1 MKFNEIIRVSLNSL
15 RTNMLR
21 SLLTMVGIIIG
32 VAAVIMIVAIGKGS
46 TATITSQINS
56 MGNNLLMIY
65 PYAPYDG
72 SSSMSFSETKGISL
86 EDIDALEQQKAVAEV
101 APSAM
106 TNADITWSRNK
117 VSGQIEGTSLAFVH
131 VRKLSLAQGRSFTH
145 YEVDKRMNVAVLG
158 SDAARNIFGP
168 DASRAVGETI
178 MIKQLPF
185 KVVGVLAYSNSN
197 MSNSGQQVYV
207 PITTGMERLGNMSIQ
222 QVNAS
227 ATTEEKISQAS
238 AEIRQVLRVRHELKP
253 SEGDD
258 FQIMTQT
265 EILKTVSG
273 VDRIMNMLL
282 GGVAAIA
289 LGVGG
294 VGIMNIMLVS
304 VTERTREIGIR
315 KAIGA
320 QRSDI
325 MLQFVAEAV
334 FLSLMGGLVGV
345 MVGLG
350 GAKLLEKFV
359 QMPIVYSIEPV
370 LYSFLCC
377 MAVGVLFGV
386 YPARKASKLR
396 PIDALRYE

>member
-1 MKFNEIIRVSLNSL
+1 MKFKEIIRVSLNSL

-72 SSSMSFSETKGISL
+72 SSSMSFNQTKGISL
-86 EDIDALEQQKAVAEV
+86 EDIEALEQQKAVAEV

-158 SDAARNIFGP
+158 SDAARNIFGS

-185 KVVGVLAYSNSN
+185 KVVGVLANSNSN

-282 GGVAAIA
+282 AGVAAIA

>member
-1 MKFNEIIRVSLNSL
+1 MKFREIIRVSLNSL

-21 SLLTMVGIIIG
+21 SLLTMLGIIIG
-32 VAAVIMIVAIGKGS
+32 VAAVIAIVAIGKGS

-72 SSSMSFSETKGISL
+72 SSSMSFNQTKGISL
-86 EDIDALEQQKAVAEV
+86 EDIAALEQQKAVAEV

-117 VSGQIEGTSLAFVH
+117 VSGQIEGTSLAFIH

-145 YEVDKRMNVAVLG
+145 YEVEKRLNVVVLG

-168 DASRAVGETI
+168 DASKAVGETI

-185 KVVGVLAYSNSN
+185 KVVGVLTNSNSN

-227 ATTEEKISQAS
+227 ATTEEKIDQAS
-238 AEIRQVLRVRHELKP
+238 AEIRQVLRARHELKP

-273 VDRIMNMLL
+273 VDKVMNMLL
-282 GGVAAIA
+282 LGVAAIA

-294 VGIMNIMLVS
+294 IGIMNIMLVS

-325 MLQFVAEAV
+325 MLQFLAEAV

-345 MVGLG
+345 MAGLG

-359 QMPIVYSIEPV
+359 HMPIVYTMEPV

-377 MAVGVLFGV
+377 MGVGVLFGV

>member
-1 MKFNEIIRVSLNSL
+1 MKIREIIRVSLNSL

-32 VAAVIMIVAIGKGS
+32 VAAVIAIVAIGKGS

-72 SSSMSFSETKGISL
+72 SSSMSFNQTKGISL
-86 EDIDALEQQKAVAEV
+86 EDIEALEQQKAVAEV

-117 VSGQIEGTSLAFVH
+117 VNGQIEGTSLGFVH

-145 YEVDKRMNVAVLG
+145 YEVDKRLNVAVLG

-168 DASRAVGETI
+168 DASKAVGEII

-185 KVVGVLAYSNSN
+185 KVVGVLANSNSN
-197 MSNSGQQVYV
+197 MNNSGQQVYV

-227 ATTEEKISQAS
+227 AITEDKIDQAS
-238 AEIRQVLRVRHELKP
+238 AQIRQVLRVRHELKP

-273 VDRIMNMLL
+273 VDRVMNMLL
-282 GGVAAIA
+282 IGVAAIA

-359 QMPIVYSIEPV
+359 QMPIVYSMEPV
-370 LYSFLCC
+370 VYSFLCC
-377 MAVGVLFGV
+377 MGVGVLFGV

>member
-1 MKFNEIIRVSLNSL
+1 MKFREIIRVSLNSL

-21 SLLTMVGIIIG
+21 SLLTMLGIIIG
-32 VAAVIMIVAIGKGS
+32 VAAVIAIVAIGKGS

-72 SSSMSFSETKGISL
+72 SSSVSSSPMKGFSL
-86 EDIDALEQQKAVAEV
+86 EDIAALEQQKSVADV

-117 VSGQIEGTSLAFVH
+117 VNGQIEGTSLAFIH
-131 VRKLSLAQGRSFTH
+131 VLKLSLAQGRSFTH
-145 YEVDKRMNVAVLG
+145 YEVDKRLNVAVLG
-158 SDAARNIFGP
+158 SEAARNIFGP
-168 DASRAVGETI
+168 DASKAVGETI

-185 KVVGVLAYSNSN
+185 KVVGVLASANSN
-197 MSNSGQQVYV
+197 MSNSSQQVFV

-227 ATTEEKISQAS
+227 AATAEQINQAR
-238 AEIRQVLRVRHELKP
+238 ADIRQVLRAGHELKP

-258 FQIMTQT
+258 FQITTQT

-273 VDRIMNMLL
+273 VDKVMNMLL
-282 GGVAAIA
+282 LGVAAIA

-294 VGIMNIMLVS
+294 IGIMNIMLVS

-325 MLQFVAEAV
+325 MLQFLTEAV

-345 MVGLG
+345 LAGLG

-359 QMPIVYSIEPV
+359 HMPIVYTMEPV

-377 MAVGVLFGV
+377 MAVGVMFGV

>member
-1 MKFNEIIRVSLNSL
+1 MKFREIIRVSLNSL

-21 SLLTMVGIIIG
+21 SLLTMLGIIIG
-32 VAAVIMIVAIGKGS
+32 VAAVIAIVAIGKGS

-72 SSSMSFSETKGISL
+72 SSSMSFNQTKGISL
-86 EDIDALEQQKAVAEV
+86 EDIAALEQQKAVAEV

-117 VSGQIEGTSLAFVH
+117 VSGQIEGTSLAFIH

-145 YEVDKRMNVAVLG
+145 YEVEKRLNVVVLG

-168 DASRAVGETI
+168 DASKAVGETI

-185 KVVGVLAYSNSN
+185 KVVGVLTNSNSN

-227 ATTEEKISQAS
+227 ATTEEKIDQAS
-238 AEIRQVLRVRHELKP
+238 AEIRQVLRARHELKP

-273 VDRIMNMLL
+273 VDKVMNMLL
-282 GGVAAIA
+282 LGVAAIA

-294 VGIMNIMLVS
+294 IGIMNIMLVS

-325 MLQFVAEAV
+325 MLQF
-334 FLSLMGGLVGV
+334 LVRGC
-345 MVGLG
+345 
-350 GAKLLEKFV
+350 F
-359 QMPIVYSIEPV
+359 S
-370 LYSFLCC
+370 
-377 MAVGVLFGV
+377 
-386 YPARKASKLR
+386 
-396 PIDALRYE
+396 

>member
-1 MKFNEIIRVSLNSL
+1 MKFREIIRVSLNSL

-21 SLLTMVGIIIG
+21 SLLTMLGIIIG
-32 VAAVIMIVAIGKGS
+32 VAAVIAIVAIGKGS

-72 SSSMSFSETKGISL
+72 SSSMSFSQTKGISL
-86 EDIDALEQQKAVAEV
+86 EDIAELEQQKAVAEV

-117 VSGQIEGTSLAFVH
+117 VNGQIEGTSLAFIH

-145 YEVDKRMNVAVLG
+145 YEVDKRLNVVVLG

-168 DASRAVGETI
+168 DASKAVGETI

-185 KVVGVLAYSNSN
+185 KVVGVLTNSNSN

-227 ATTEEKISQAS
+227 ATMEEKIDQAS
-238 AEIRQVLRVRHELKP
+238 AEIRQVLRARHELKP

-273 VDRIMNMLL
+273 VDKVMNMLL
-282 GGVAAIA
+282 LGVAAIA

-294 VGIMNIMLVS
+294 IGIMNIMLVS

-325 MLQFVAEAV
+325 MLQFLAEAV

-345 MVGLG
+345 MAGLG

-359 QMPIVYSIEPV
+359 HMPIVYTMEPV

-377 MAVGVLFGV
+377 MGVGVLFGV

>member
-1 MKFNEIIRVSLNSL
+1 MKFREIIRVSLNSL

-21 SLLTMVGIIIG
+21 SLLTMLGIIIG
-32 VAAVIMIVAIGKGS
+32 VAAVIAIVAIGKGS

-72 SSSMSFSETKGISL
+72 SNSMSFSQTKGISL
-86 EDIDALEQQKAVAEV
+86 EDIAALEQQKAVAEV

-145 YEVDKRMNVAVLG
+145 YEVEKRLNVVVLG

-185 KVVGVLAYSNSN
+185 KVVGVLTNSNSN

-227 ATTEEKISQAS
+227 ATTEEKIDQAS
-238 AEIRQVLRVRHELKP
+238 AEIRQVLRARHELKP

-273 VDRIMNMLL
+273 VDRVMNMLL
-282 GGVAAIA
+282 LGVAAIA

-294 VGIMNIMLVS
+294 IGIMNIMLVS

-325 MLQFVAEAV
+325 MLQFLAEAV

-345 MVGLG
+345 MAGLG

-359 QMPIVYSIEPV
+359 HMPIVYTMEPV

-377 MAVGVLFGV
+377 MGIGVLFGV